1 MNNQKPTK
9 PTPQRMCAICR
20 TKDAKRA
27 LTRLVKLADGGVE
40 IDPTGKRNGR
50 GAYVCDNPVCW
61 EKALT
66 TGALEKAL
74 RTTLD
79 SEARARL
86 RLAVPTS

>member
-1 MNNQKPTK
+1 MNTPKPTK

-20 TKDAKRA
+20 TKDAKRT
-27 LTRLVKLADGGVE
+27 LKRLVRLSDGAVE
-40 IDPTGKRNGR
+40 LDPTGKRNGR
-50 GAYVCDNPVCW
+50 GAYICDSPVCW

-79 SEARARL
+79 TEARARL